1 MLNLIKMDL
10 YRMFHSLSTWIVLL
24 FTAGAALFCVSM
36 VNIDI
41 ESMEEDPAYLEEMFD
56 EAPAAESVPEDL
68 QIGLYS
74 VTDPN
79 WVNGD
84 IDAGELVGTQIQ
96 SGILALLCIIFTAV
110 FVNAEQRNGYV
121 KNIAG
126 QLSNRGILILSK
138 LAACAVQVLFIMAVF
153 ILSTLLSGEIFWHG
167 RIVAGSF
174 SDLLACLGT
183 QYLLNM
189 GFCALILLLCTL
201 TRSSAF
207 GMTAGILMVLGVLFS
222 VYALISRGISSIL
235 PGKDFNLSLYMLEGN
250 IQMAGIGA
258 PAGTML
264 RAVAVGLVFLIVSAA
279 AAMTVMQKRDV
290 R

>member
-1 MLNLIKMDL
+1 
-10 YRMFHSLSTWIVLL
+10 
-24 FTAGAALFCVSM
+24 
-36 VNIDI
+36 
-41 ESMEEDPAYLEEMFD
+41 
-56 EAPAAESVPEDL
+56 
-68 QIGLYS
+68 
-74 VTDPN
+74 
-79 WVNGD
+79 
-84 IDAGELVGTQIQ
+84 
-96 SGILALLCIIFTAV
+96 
-110 FVNAEQRNGYV
+110 
-121 KNIAG
+121 
-126 QLSNRGILILSK
+126 
-138 LAACAVQVLFIMAVF
+138 MAVF